1 MKITYV
7 EQLTQLG
14 PQFLMASLF
23 AAAITTKEEL
33 FSSIKYLTY
42 VLFVSFVVLGFYQY
56 FTQSLLVSWVNEKD
70 VAVYQATYDLQ
81 RFTSI
86 TEMDPANTANGIMFV
101 IILLMEKAFERKIDA
116 IILITA
122 ALAALF
128 LTYTRMSYV
137 AFILVLGYYFYRHYS
152 YHRSISLVLK
162 RIISVVII
170 LVIVIVAFNIPS
182 MLSQSIRIGDDTN
195 ALYRFIQ
202 WGYFIQNFN
211 QFLFGVGYSNVNVT
225 SVSGYSYENYF
236 MQTFAALGVYSVVL
250 YALIFWRFIKN
261 LKSYAK
267 EMENLRLCII
277 LMMIAFNLNMLT
289 SVGSENLFFL
299 IFGLSFAFYNVNIKT
314 DVLPLD

>member
-1 MKITYV
+1 
-7 EQLTQLG
+7 
-14 PQFLMASLF
+14 
-23 AAAITTKEEL
+23 
-33 FSSIKYLTY
+33 
-42 VLFVSFVVLGFYQY
+42 
-56 FTQSLLVSWVNEKD
+56 
-70 VAVYQATYDLQ
+70 
-81 RFTSI
+81 
-86 TEMDPANTANGIMFV
+86 
-101 IILLMEKAFERKIDA
+101 
-116 IILITA
+116 
-122 ALAALF
+122 
-128 LTYTRMSYV
+128 
-137 AFILVLGYYFYRHYS
+137 
-152 YHRSISLVLK
+152 
-162 RIISVVII
+162 
-170 LVIVIVAFNIPS
+170 